1 MNKIGRLSK
10 MVVSHTSPVSYALP
24 LGEFLLPLNDLIGK
38 SFALEF
44 TGLIQCMA
52 CGREIKKSFQQ
63 GYCFPCTRKLAQCDL
78 CILKP
83 VLCHY
88 HKGTCREP
96 LWGDTHCMIP
106 HVVYL
111 SNTSGLK
118 VGITRKNQIPTRWID
133 QGAVAAIPIFE
144 VATRRISGI
153 IEAELS
159 KNMSDRTSWQT
170 MLKGSIQPLD
180 LVTEKHKLITATKD
194 LLEKTH
200 GEFPNEQINVVSS
213 DEVFEFQ
220 YPVSKYPSKV
230 TSLSFDKT
238 PRIEGCLLGI
248 KGQYLI
254 FDIGVMNMRN
264 FGGYNIRFLLS

>member
-1 MNKIGRLSK
+1 
-10 MVVSHTSPVSYALP
+10 MVVSHTSPISYALP

-38 SFALEF
+38 SLSLEF
-44 TGLIQCMA
+44 SGLIECIA
-52 CGREIKKSFQQ
+52 CGRETKKSFQQ

-78 CILKP
+78 CILRP

-96 LWGDTHCMIP
+96 VWGETHCMIP

-133 QGAVAAIPIFE
+133 QGAIAAIPVFE

-153 IEAELS
+153 LEAEIS

-170 MLKGSIQPLD
+170 MLKGVIQPLD
-180 LVTEKHKLITATKD
+180 LTEQKHQLITATQE
-194 LLEKTH
+194 LLEKVRV
-200 GEFPNEQINVVSS
+200 EFPTEQLNIVAS

-230 TSLSFDKT
+230 VSLSFDKT
-238 PRIEGCLLGI
+238 PKIEGCLLGI
-248 KGQYLI
+248 KGQYLM
-254 FDIGVMNMRN
+254 FDVGVINMRN
-264 FGGYNIRFLLS
+264 FAGYNVRICS